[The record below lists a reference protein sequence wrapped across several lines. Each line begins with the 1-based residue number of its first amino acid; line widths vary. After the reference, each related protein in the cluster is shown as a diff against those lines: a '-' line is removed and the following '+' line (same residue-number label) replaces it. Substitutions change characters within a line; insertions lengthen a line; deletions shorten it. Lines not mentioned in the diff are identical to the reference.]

1 MSAETSTATWG
12 ETVDVLVVGSG
23 AGAMTAALT
32 AYDRGAAPLLIEKSP
47 RYGGASAMGAGGLWI
62 PNNHLMAGVGIHDTP
77 EDAWKYLK
85 GGVGD
90 AGGAKWP

>member
-12 ETVDVLVVGSG
+12 ETVDVLVVGS
-23 AGAMTAALT
+23 
-32 AYDRGAAPLLIEKSP
+32 
-47 RYGGASAMGAGGLWI
+47 GAGGLWI